1 MLSTQTHSHMTATL
15 SPAFTL
21 SPEFVAARDAF
32 AAWYDALSDAKR
44 ELVDS
49 IAERTYY
56 ITESEEYLSFID
68 MLDEEFG
75 ITTAIDF
82 EDKFEAEFEGYGES
96 QLAEYASN
104 MVDESGYLDR
114 VPDFLK
120 NHIDWQSVW
129 NCELRYDYSEIQFN
143 ENTYLFRNH

>member
-1 MLSTQTHSHMTATL
+1 
-15 SPAFTL
+15 
-21 SPEFVAARDAF
+21 
-32 AAWYDALSDAKR
+32 
-44 ELVDS
+44 
-49 IAERTYY
+49 
-56 ITESEEYLSFID
+56 

-75 ITTAIDF
+75 IQCAMDF
-82 EDKFEAEFEGYGES
+82 EDKFEAEFEGYGDN

-120 NHIDWQSVW
+120 NHIDFEAVW

>member
-1 MLSTQTHSHMTATL
+1 MTATV

-21 SPEFVAARDAF
+21 SPQFVAARDAF
-32 AAWYDALSDAKR
+32 AAWYDNLNDDKR

-56 ITESEEYLSFID
+56 ITEEQEYLDFIA
-68 MLDEEFG
+68 MLDEDYG
-75 ITTAIDF
+75 ITTAMDF

-96 QLAEYASN
+96 QLAEYAEN
-104 MVDESGYLDR
+104 MVDESGYLDH
-114 VPDFLK
+114 VPGFIK
-120 NHIDWQSVW
+120 NHIDWEAVW

>member
-1 MLSTQTHSHMTATL
+1 MTATV
-15 SPAFTL
+15 SPAFTA
-21 SPEFVAARDAF
+21 SPEFIAARNNF
-32 AAWYDALSDAKR
+32 AAWYDALDTDKQ

-56 ITESEEYLSFID
+56 ITEEQEYLDFITL
-68 MLDEEFG
+68 LDEEYG
-75 ITTAIDF
+75 IQCAMDF
-82 EDKFEAEFEGYGES
+82 EDKFEAEFAGYGDS

-104 MVDESGYLDR
+104 MVEESGYLDR

>member
-1 MLSTQTHSHMTATL
+1 MCCSPFHIHMTATL
-15 SPAFTL
+15 SPQ
-21 SPEFVAARDAF
+21 FVAARDAF
-32 AAWYDALSDAKR
+32 AAWYDALSSDKQ

-49 IAERTYY
+49 IADRTYY
-56 ITESEEYLSFID
+56 ITEEHEYEEFIQ
-68 MLDEEFG
+68 MLDVEYG

-82 EDKFEAEFEGYGES
+82 EDKFEAEFEGYGDG

-104 MVDESGYLDR
+104 MIDECGYLDR

-120 NHIDWQSVW
+120 NHIDWQMVW
-129 NCELRYDYSEIQFN
+129 DCELRFDYSEIVFH

>member
-1 MLSTQTHSHMTATL
+1 MTATL
-15 SPAFTL
+15 SPSFI
-21 SPEFVAARDAF
+21 AARDAF
-32 AAWYDALSDAKR
+32 AAWYDALDSDKR

-56 ITESEEYLSFID
+56 ITEEQEYLDFIALLRD
-68 MLDEEFG
+68 DYG
-75 ITTAIDF
+75 IETAMDF
-82 EDKFEAEFEGYGES
+82 EDKFEAEFEGYSES

-120 NHIDWQSVW
+120 NHIDWEAVW

-143 ENTYLFRNH
+143 ENTYLFRNHWVSYT

>member
-1 MLSTQTHSHMTATL
+1 MTATV
-15 SPAFTL
+15 
-21 SPEFVAARDAF
+21 SPEFISVRDAF
-32 AAWYDALSDAKR
+32 ALWYDALDTDKQ

-49 IAERTYY
+49 ISERTHY
-56 ITESEEYLSFID
+56 IIEEQEYLDFIAL
-68 MLDEEFG
+68 LDEEYG
-75 ITTAIDF
+75 IQCAMDF
-82 EDKFEAEFEGYGES
+82 EDKFEAEFEGYGDN

-120 NHIDWQSVW
+120 NHIDWEAVW

>member
-1 MLSTQTHSHMTATL
+1 MTATL
-15 SPAFTL
+15 SPSFI
-21 SPEFVAARDAF
+21 AARDAF
-32 AAWYDALSDAKR
+32 AAWYDRKSPDTQ
-44 ELVDS
+44 ELIDS

-56 ITESEEYLSFID
+56 IIEEQEYDDFLTL
-68 MLDEEFG
+68 LDEEFC
-75 ITTAIDF
+75 IVTAVDF
-82 EDKFEAEFEGYGES
+82 EDKFEAEFAGYGDGL
-96 QLAEYASN
+96 LAEYAAN

-120 NHIDWQSVW
+120 NHIDWEAVW

>member
-1 MLSTQTHSHMTATL
+1 MFCSPFHIHMTATL
-15 SPAFTL
+15 SPQ
-21 SPEFVAARDAF
+21 FVDARDAF
-32 AAWYDALSDAKR
+32 AAWYDALSSDKQ

-49 IAERTYY
+49 IADRTYY
-56 ITESEEYLSFID
+56 ITEEHDYEEFIQ
-68 MLDEEFG
+68 MLDVEYG

-82 EDKFEAEFEGYGES
+82 EDKFEAEFDGYGDG

-104 MVDESGYLDR
+104 MVDECGYLDR

-120 NHIDWQSVW
+120 NHIDWQMVW
-129 NCELRYDYSEIQFN
+129 DCELRFDYSEIVFH

>member
-1 MLSTQTHSHMTATL
+1 MCCSPFHIHMTATL
-15 SPAFTL
+15 SPQ
-21 SPEFVAARDAF
+21 FVAARDAF
-32 AAWYDALSDAKR
+32 AAWYDALDSDKR

-82 EDKFEAEFEGYGES
+82 EDKFEAEFEGYGDN

-104 MVDESGYLDR
+104 LSDECGYLDR

-120 NHIDWQSVW
+120 NHIDWQMVW
-129 NCELRYDYSEIQFN
+129 DCELRFDYSEIQFN

>member
-1 MLSTQTHSHMTATL
+1 MTATL
-15 SPAFTL
+15 SPQ
-21 SPEFVAARDAF
+21 FVAARDAF
-32 AAWYDALSDAKR
+32 AAWYDALSSDKQ

-49 IAERTYY
+49 ISDRTYF
-56 ITESEEYLSFID
+56 IIEEHEYEEFIQ

-82 EDKFEAEFEGYGES
+82 EDKFEAEFEGYGDN

-104 MVDESGYLDR
+104 MIDECGYLDR

-129 NCELRYDYSEIQFN
+129 NCELRYDYTELQFN
-143 ENTYLFRNH
+143 ENTYLFRNHWEGSSLRSL

>member
-1 MLSTQTHSHMTATL
+1 MTATV

-21 SPEFVAARDAF
+21 SPQFIAARDAF
-32 AAWYDALSDAKR
+32 AAWYDALDSDKR

-56 ITESEEYLSFID
+56 ITEEQEYLDFITL
-68 MLDEEFG
+68 LDEEFG
-75 ITTAIDF
+75 VTTAMDF
-82 EDKFEAEFEGYGES
+82 EDKFEAEFAGYGDGL
-96 QLAEYASN
+96 LAEYAAN
-104 MVDESGYLDR
+104 MVEESGYLDR

-120 NHIDWQSVW
+120 NHIDFEAVW

>member
-15 SPAFTL
+15 SPQ
-21 SPEFVAARDAF
+21 FVAARDAF
-32 AAWYDALSDAKR
+32 AAWYDALDSDKR

-49 IAERTYY
+49 ISERTYY

-82 EDKFEAEFEGYGES
+82 EDKFEAEFEDYGNNC
-96 QLAEYASN
+96 LAEYAEN
-104 MVDESGYLDR
+104 MAEECGYLDR

-120 NHIDWQSVW
+120 NHIDWEAVW
-129 NCELRYDYSEIQFN
+129 NCELRYDYTELQFN